1 MAFTPQLDHFRFPPG
16 LNLGVAGKRVL
27 ITGSGKDGG
36 LGQAFA
42 LAAGL
47 NGASVVGV
55 HFHTSYIDGFDLVKA
70 LRAAAVNAFPV
81 QADVTNL
88 GDLWATRSYVIEQM
102 GGLPPNLLICNSG
115 LTEKGYSFGRALR
128 EIPDEPLAMRRARVR
143 QHFIDNLQESRLV
156 LDTKIDGFLA
166 STHLWAGEAVYH
178 REALQ
183 LVYVSS
189 RQAID
194 PGVSVPGYVI
204 SNWGVLQLPRVL
216 AVNLGQNAS
225 LVSACSILLPFVRT
239 GMTDEYANNP
249 KVFGRWQ
256 PRMLETNE
264 AAEAFMR
271 LLSRP
276 RGELEQGMFELM
288 VEGTADKVSMT
299 WKKVTLDIREEKLD
313 WN

>member
-1 MAFTPQLDHFRFPPG
+1 
-16 LNLGVAGKRVL
+16 
-27 ITGSGKDGG
+27 
-36 LGQAFA
+36 
-42 LAAGL
+42 
-47 NGASVVGV
+47 
-55 HFHTSYIDGFDLVKA
+55 
-70 LRAAAVNAFPV
+70 
-81 QADVTNL
+81 
-88 GDLWATRSYVIEQM
+88 
-102 GGLPPNLLICNSG
+102 
-115 LTEKGYSFGRALR
+115 
-128 EIPDEPLAMRRARVR
+128 MRRARVR

-178 REALQ
+178 REPLQ

-204 SNWGVLQLPRVL
+204 SNWGVLQLPKVL

-225 LVSACSILLPFVRT
+225 LVSASCILLPFVRT

-249 KVFGRWQ
+249 RVFGRWQ

-271 LLSRP
+271 LMSRP
-276 RGELEQGMFELM
+276 QTELNQGIFELM
-288 VEGTADKVSMT
+288 VEGSADKVIPT
-299 WKKVTLDIREEKLD
+299 WKRVSLDIREEKLD